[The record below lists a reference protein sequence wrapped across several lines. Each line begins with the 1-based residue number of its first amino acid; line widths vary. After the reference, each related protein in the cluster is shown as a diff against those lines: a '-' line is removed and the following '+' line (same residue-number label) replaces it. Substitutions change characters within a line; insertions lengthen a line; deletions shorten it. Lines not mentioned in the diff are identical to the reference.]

1 MPCINNKTLKD
12 VTQLI
17 ETGWALKLIEAKKAW
32 CQGEVMF
39 TPSSYLVGSHANTRL
54 KRIKFGVSD
63 LMMQKVARDHIK
75 MQHRYRAWES
85 LWALGFVAHIL
96 LPD

>member
-39 TPSSYLVGSHANTRL
+39 TPSSYLVGSHANTAKENKIWCVR
-54 KRIKFGVSD
+54 FNDAESS
-63 LMMQKVARDHIK
+63 ARSH
-75 MQHRYRAWES
+75 
-85 LWALGFVAHIL
+85 
-96 LPD
+96 